1 MPIWN
6 PLDENPM
13 TDREKSIAA
22 VLDGWTH
29 EQWQEFNRAYGMSC
43 PLGKLTR
50 LLSGID
56 HLGVVGG
63 EIRWK
68 GEDVLSPGDLG
79 MLFRQVVDMGERL
92 SSDFIQIHAP
102 MQIED

>member
-1 MPIWN
+1 MS
-6 PLDENPM
+6 
-13 TDREKSIAA
+13 DRETSIAG
-22 VLDGWTH
+22 VLNKWTH

-68 GEDVLSPGDLG
+68 GAQVLSPRDLG
-79 MLFRQVVDMGERL
+79 MLFRQVEEARM
-92 SSDFIQIHAP
+92 
-102 MQIED
+102 EDLGLVYTDLPEV